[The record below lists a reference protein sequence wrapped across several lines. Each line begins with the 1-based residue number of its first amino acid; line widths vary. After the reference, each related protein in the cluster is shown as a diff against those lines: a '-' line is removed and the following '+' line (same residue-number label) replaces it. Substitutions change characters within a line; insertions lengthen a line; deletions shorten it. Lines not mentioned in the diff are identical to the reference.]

1 MIELTLPLPPSTN
14 NLYFNSPH
22 GGRVPTKRYAGWRNV
37 AGTELKIQKPGKV
50 DGDYVLWIWCERPDK
65 RKRDLGN
72 LEKPLSDL
80 LVEHGV
86 VGDDSQCTS
95 LHMYWSGSGR
105 HCRVQ
110 VKPA

>member
-1 MIELTLPLPPSTN
+1 MIELTLPLPPSVN
-14 NLYFNSPH
+14 GLYANVP
-22 GGRVPTKRYAGWRNV
+22 GRGRVRSDRYRKWATSAGWD
-37 AGTELKIQKPGKV
+37 LKAQKPGKV
-50 DGDYVLWIWCERPDK
+50 DGDYVLWVWCERPDK